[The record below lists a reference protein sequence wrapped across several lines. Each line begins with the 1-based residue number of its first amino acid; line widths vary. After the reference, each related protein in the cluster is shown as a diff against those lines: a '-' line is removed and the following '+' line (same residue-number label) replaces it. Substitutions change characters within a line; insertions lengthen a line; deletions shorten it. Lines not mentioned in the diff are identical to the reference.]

1 MRVLIVED
9 DEKLAEFL
17 SRALIEHGHT
27 CSVAADGEEAL
38 SALLSGTFDVVI
50 LDWMLPGLD
59 GIQVLRRA
67 RQAGVTARVLVLT
80 AREAVDDRV
89 RALDAGAD
97 DYLVKPFALAELLAR
112 IRALSRRPAEF
123 ADQKLRVADLELD
136 PLSRTARRGGR
147 IIELTAREY
156 ELLSLL
162 MRHSGQVL
170 THTFIAEQV
179 WGYDF
184 DPGSNVVQ
192 VYISYLRRKID
203 GANEPPLIHTLRGV
217 GYVLR
222 APEDDSSAGPSD
234 RSVGG

>member
-9 DEKLAEFL
+9 DQKLAEFL
-17 SRALIEHGHT
+17 ARALSEHGHT
-27 CSVAADGEEAL
+27 CSVVSDGEEAL
-38 SALLSGTFDVVI
+38 SALISGNFDVVI

-59 GIQVLRRA
+59 GIEVLRRA
-67 RQAGVTARVLVLT
+67 REAGVSARVLVLT

-112 IRALSRRPAEF
+112 VRALSRRPAEY
-123 ADQKLRVADLELD
+123 AEQKLRVADLELD
-136 PLSRTARRGGR
+136 PLTRTARRGDR

-156 ELLSLL
+156 ELLALL
-162 MRHSGQVL
+162 MRHAGQVL

-184 DPGSNVVQ
+184 DPSSNVVQ

-203 GANEPPLIHTLRGV
+203 GPDEPPLIHTLRGV

-222 APEDDSSAGPSD
+222 APDGDLQQRRSEEDRG
-234 RSVGG
+234 